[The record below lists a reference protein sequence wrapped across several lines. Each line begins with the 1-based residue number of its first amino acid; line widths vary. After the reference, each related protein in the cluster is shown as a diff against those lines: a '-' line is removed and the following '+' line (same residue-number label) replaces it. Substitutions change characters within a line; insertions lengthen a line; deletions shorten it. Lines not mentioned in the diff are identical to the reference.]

1 MASTAGA
8 NPSSNKP
15 SGFMS
20 DYMSDLSHSQDLNSF
35 LQKNQPTYDP
45 NTNSTTATTSAAT
58 PAAVSNAD
66 TKTNNTQTPSS
77 SSSSTSTSSRSPS
90 TEPIPQPSSETTGG
104 RRPYES
110 KSPVGSHPLPTAHS
124 VFQKKAIHTAA
135 LDNCADLNM
144 ELTDCLMGRSGS
156 WWDRAS
162 MCMKAKEQF
171 ALCCRLNKEA
181 LQEKGYAK
189 EGNTAAQDL
198 AILDYADEVTQKAMK
213 EGTDSTQGKK

>member
-1 MASTAGA
+1 MASAGA

-20 DYMSDLSHSQDLNSF
+20 GYMSDLSQAQDLNSF
-35 LQKNQPTYDP
+35 LQKNQPAYDP
-45 NTNSTTATTSAAT
+45 NSNNTTTTTSSAAAQPTAAT
-58 PAAVSNAD
+58 AD
-66 TKTNNTQTPSS
+66 TKPNDTQHPSTS
-77 SSSSTSTSSRSPS
+77 NSTSTSSSS
-90 TEPIPQPSSETTGG
+90 SASSSESTQTSSEATGG
-104 RRPYES
+104 SKPYDAKMS
-110 KSPVGSHPLPTAHS
+110 VGSHPLPTAHA
-124 VFQKKAIHTAA
+124 VFQKKAIHEAA

-181 LQEKGYAK
+181 LQERGYAK

-198 AILDYADEVTQKAMK
+198 AILDYADELTQKAMK
-213 EGTDSTQGKK
+213 EDTAPTQEKN